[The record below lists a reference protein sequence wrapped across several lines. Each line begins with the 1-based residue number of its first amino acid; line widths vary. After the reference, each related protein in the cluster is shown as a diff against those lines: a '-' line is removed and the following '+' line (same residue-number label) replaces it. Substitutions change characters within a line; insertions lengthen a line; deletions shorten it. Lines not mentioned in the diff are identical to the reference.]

1 MTSGDPPFQFLA
13 VYVPLPPGGLRRK
26 LSRGQTAR
34 ARGVASRHPSFDDVS
49 AHESAPGTRAPA
61 FVLIDI
67 TPPSRVSC
75 DQKSKRNEAN
85 ASVEQIRFVE
95 SHSRQADLSNDRS
108 LREQFTG
115 EPTEVRATGLL
126 RRPANPCPGIHLQY
140 NQNVRAPLG
149 VGKGPISRQ
158 RSRQRC
164 PVGDLPPSQETCIH
178 MRMCSV
184 NICEHSTNASK
195 T

>member
-1 MTSGDPPFQFLA
+1 M
-13 VYVPLPPGGLRRK
+13 
-26 LSRGQTAR
+26 
-34 ARGVASRHPSFDDVS
+34 
-49 AHESAPGTRAPA
+49 
-61 FVLIDI
+61 LIDI

-75 DQKSKRNEAN
+75 DQRSKRNEAN

-164 PVGDLPPSQETCIH
+164 PVGDLPPSQGTYSVQCMEKPLSDSQY
-178 MRMCSV
+178 MRMCTV
-184 NICEHSTNASK
+184 YGK
-195 T
+195 TMTTRGLRIVMPWRPAL